1 MKYQRNPRK
10 KLSKKAIAFFVCAAV
25 ALTVLLVGLILWLST
40 VIFSHSTGD
49 KSLTQM
55 PFSADAEY
63 ACVGT
68 NIVYLNQQV
77 LTCIDGRL
85 KEIWKCSI
93 DPGSIHLNANDAV
106 IVAYGDEAI
115 QCIDKNGTLL
125 FATRIDGQVQSARA
139 GINKVA
145 VYVRQVLEGT
155 TPAYILVFDLAGN
168 SLYQI
173 DVMGKYVLDYGFD
186 SQSDQL
192 YMLELDVTG
201 SVPISRIS
209 TFRPETQAMTGIKE
223 LKDQLVTGV
232 RLIGKDIYAMGTGRL
247 TVYPAANTGSSRDI
261 QTYGWMPADFNA
273 STEIKFVYV
282 PAKEGPIDI
291 VRIIRPSGA
300 ETKINLP
307 PGVFG
312 IIATDEKIYC
322 FANSSYFVYTKDG
335 KFLRTYELGY
345 AADSVQRAIPGYVFL
360 TQGSSVALMKL
371 P

>member
-1 MKYQRNPRK
+1 MKYQSKTKK
-10 KLSKKAIAFFVCAAV
+10 KLPKKAIAFFVCAAV

-40 VIFSHSTGD
+40 VIFSQSTGD
-49 KSLTQM
+49 KSVTQM

-77 LTCIDGRL
+77 LTCIDARL

-93 DPGSIHLNANDAV
+93 DPGSVHLDANDAV
-106 IVAYGDEAI
+106 IVAYGEEAI
-115 QCIDKNGTLL
+115 QCIDKSGALL
-125 FATRIDGQVQSARA
+125 FAKRIDGQVQSARA
-139 GINKVA
+139 GVGKVA
-145 VYVRQVLEGT
+145 VYVRQVLEDN

-173 DVMGKYVLDYGFD
+173 DVAGKYVLDYGFD
-186 SQSDQL
+186 SQGDQL

-209 TFRPETQAMTGIKE
+209 TYRPETQAMTGIKE

-232 RLIGKDIYAMGTGRL
+232 HIIGKDIYAMGTGRL

-261 QTYGWMPADFNA
+261 LTYGWMPADFSA
-273 STEIKFVYV
+273 YTETKFVYV
-282 PAKEGPIDI
+282 PAKGGPIDI
-291 VRIIRPSGA
+291 ARIIRPSGA

-307 PGVFG
+307 PGVFS
-312 IIATDEKIYC
+312 IVATDEKIYC

-335 KFLRTYELGY
+335 KFLRMYELGY
-345 AADSVQRAIPGYVFL
+345 AADGVQRAIPGHVFL
-360 TQGSSVALMKL
+360 TQGSSIALMTL